1 MSFCFPSWSTAFS
14 PAFHEDAKAMLE
26 GALNKGSKPPVI
38 QGKIEVVELSMGKIP
53 PTLTLLE
60 IGDLSLDRFRG
71 IFKLGYQGDAWLEV
85 RCRVQANPL
94 CHNPHLH
101 ANPALPMSTPLLASQ
116 PLLVPM
122 TLKLSLL
129 NLRAILIL
137 VISKSK
143 GITLVFK
150 NDPLQ
155 NVDVSSTF
163 DSIEV
168 IRGYLQQE
176 IEGQLREMFREDL
189 PGIIH
194 RLSQKWF
201 AGSGMGGRVEMPYR
215 HESVSIRP
223 DDPGTPVPQRDD
235 DESGP
240 YDPYREREMF
250 PPYNPPESFSA
261 GTATSTAS
269 AASPNAKRK
278 ARSSTSGPSSSNQA
292 ASSSAPSRRPRLAD
306 SPTSYTTFPDIEDY
320 DPTYGMRP
328 EGVPTHSGYEAFGRL
343 WDRAKEEKGKGLGGL
358 MGLAAAGDDWTEN
371 GDFEEDWEGE
381 EEAEADEMDE
391 LLERRPTRDRSQ
403 VDSDDMEDED
413 GASVNAVDASPSLGY
428 HVRTNGYGSQYG
440 ASARPSAP
448 PSSMS
453 SWEPHLSHSLNG
465 SASMLARPRIFHAQS
480 QIRAPSE
487 SGTIGRPSHMNGLG
501 SFVNSGVMS
510 SPAGTAGTAN
520 AGSNT
525 ARASSVKS
533 SAGGSTLGLGVARSL
548 LDQRTGSATGVGRF
562 WVPSAHDGRYHSARP
577 DSSRSDGAR
586 PDLARRHSRT
596 ESLPAASHHRQQT
609 ARLPTRL
616 SNVLAVGEHDKTA
629 EEERDGQTTLIPSPR
644 STRPLSMP
652 MAPRDNALTLSPSRR
667 SRRPSSVYRPFFM
680 NNSPP
685 NAGATRANNGIV
697 LPLNDSVSQL
707 ATLSHSNHTLSPY
720 ARNHEHIAVRSFP
733 HLLSRANSMYV
744 NTAVAHPHPHMSYH
758 AGPPVPAGGHGGW
771 TGEAKVKAKRKRIFR
786 IGGTSK
792 EDSTEK
798 GAYIEGTANLKGAR
812 DATVH
817 PVSGASTP
825 QLYSRDATLYS
836 EKLPVTPP
844 SRPTSF
850 KPGTETVTQKT
861 FNRPTLAKRTS
872 YGFPLT

>member
-1 MSFCFPSWSTAFS
+1 M
-14 PAFHEDAKAMLE
+14 
-26 GALNKGSKPPVI
+26 
-38 QGKIEVVELSMGKIP
+38 
-53 PTLTLLE
+53 LE

-94 CHNPHLH
+94 SHNPHLH
-101 ANPALPMSTPLLASQ
+101 ANHALPMSTPLLASQ

-235 DESGP
+235 EDSHDWH
-240 YDPYREREMF
+240 DPYREREMF
-250 PPYNPPESFSA
+250 PPYQPPEIVSGGSNVA
-261 GTATSTAS
+261 GSS
-269 AASPNAKRK
+269 GAASP
-278 ARSSTSGPSSSNQA
+278 
-292 ASSSAPSRRPRLAD
+292 PSRRKSRSTPSGAPIPLQYGTTSSTVNTPRRPRIAE

-343 WDRAKEEKGKGLGGL
+343 WERAKEEKGKGLGGL
-358 MGLAAAGDDWTEN
+358 MGLGGREGWVEGEEFD
-371 GDFEEDWEGE
+371 EDWEAG
-381 EEAEADEMDE
+381 AEADELDD
-391 LLERRPTRDRSQ
+391 LLAERRMRNDERL
-403 VDSDDMEDED
+403 DDESDDVDDDDINEN
-413 GASVNAVDASPSLGY
+413 ASVDAADASPSLKLFG
-428 HVRTNGYGSQYG
+428 RTGAESFRHGSV
-440 ASARPSAP
+440 RPSAP
-448 PSSMS
+448 SSTVS
-453 SWEPHLSHSLNG
+453 EWNQSVYSANG
-465 SASMLARPRIFHAQS
+465 TPAALTRPRIFHAQS

-487 SGTIGRPSHMNGLG
+487 AGTIGRPTQTTLG
-501 SFVNSGVMS
+501 TSVQGVGPMT
-510 SPAGTAGTAN
+510 SPAGTAG
-520 AGSNT
+520 AGSYT
-525 ARASSVKS
+525 ARASSVRS

-548 LDQRTGSATGVGRF
+548 LGQQGSGGSGRF
-562 WVPSAHDGRYHSARP
+562 WQPPVVSRHQMGRADAGAPNAVGGADRP
-577 DSSRSDGAR
+577 GLSRT
-586 PDLARRHSRT
+586 HSRA
-596 ESLPAASHHRQQT
+596 ESLPAHALQRQMT
-609 ARLPTRL
+609 RLPPTRL
-616 SNVLAVGEHDKTA
+616 SNVLAVGQGDGSSA
-629 EEERDGQTTLIPSPR
+629 AGDRDSHSITVSPPTN
-644 STRPLSMP
+644 TRPLSMP
-652 MAPRDNALTLSPSRR
+652 MAPKEMTSNALTVSPSRR
-667 SRRPSSVYRPFFM
+667 GRRLSNAYRPFLM

-685 NAGATRANNGIV
+685 NTFGATRMSNGIV

-733 HLLSRANSMYV
+733 HLLSRANSMYAP
-744 NTAVAHPHPHMSYH
+744 NTVAHVHPHTNHHYGPGTALLPASYN
-758 AGPPVPAGGHGGW
+758 GWSGGDV
-771 TGEAKVKAKRKRIFR
+771 KSKAKRKRIYR
-786 IGGTSK
+786 IGGKPKGDKATSPG
-792 EDSTEK
+792 D
-798 GAYIEGTANLKGAR
+798 GAYIEPAPADLPAKASIHPISGT
-812 DATVH
+812 
-817 PVSGASTP
+817 STP
-825 QLYSRDATLYS
+825 QLYSRGPTLYS
-836 EKLPVTPP
+836 EKLPVTPR
-844 SRPTSF
+844 SRPTSL
-850 KPGTETVTQKT
+850 KAGMETVTQKAQ
-861 FNRPTLAKRTS
+861 NRPPMASRNS
-872 YGFPLT
+872 YGFPR

>member
-94 CHNPHLH
+94 CHNPHIH

-235 DESGP
+235 DEWRP
-240 YDPYREREMF
+240 HDPYREREMF
-250 PPYNPPESFSA
+250 PPYNPPDPTSA
-261 GTATSTAS
+261 GTTPSTSIAVSPTAR
-269 AASPNAKRK
+269 RK
-278 ARSSTSGPSSSNQA
+278 ARSSTSGPSSSNQGP
-292 ASSSAPSRRPRLAD
+292 SYSTPSRRPRLAD

-358 MGLAAAGDDWTEN
+358 MGMSVAGDDWTEN

-391 LLERRPTRDRSQ
+391 LLDRRTARDRSQ
-403 VDSDDMEDED
+403 VDSDDVDDED
-413 GASVNAVDASPSLGY
+413 GVSVDAVDASPSLGY
-428 HVRTNGYGSQYG
+428 HGRPNGYSSQYG
-440 ASARPSAP
+440 ASANPSAP
-448 PSSMS
+448 PSAIS

-487 SGTIGRPSHMNGLG
+487 SGTIGRPSHLHGLG
-501 SFVNSGVMS
+501 SFDNSGALS

-525 ARASSVKS
+525 ARASSVRS

-548 LDQRTGSATGVGRF
+548 LDQRTGSATGVGKF
-562 WVPSAHDGRYHSARP
+562 WSPSALDGRYHSARL
-577 DSSRSDGAR
+577 DSNSSGDGPR
-586 PDLARRHSRT
+586 PDLARHHSRT
-596 ESLPAASHHRQQT
+596 ESLPAAPHHRQQT
-609 ARLPTRL
+609 TRLPTRL
-616 SNVLAVGEHDKTA
+616 SNVLAVGEQDRTA
-629 EEERDGQTTLIPSPR
+629 EEKPGGHTALVTAPR
-644 STRPLSMP
+644 AARPLSMP
-652 MAPRDNALTLSPSRR
+652 MAPNSSALSPPRR
-667 SRRPSSVYRPFFM
+667 SRRPSSAYRPFFM

-685 NAGATRANNGIV
+685 TAGATRTKNGIV

-744 NTAVAHPHPHMSYH
+744 NTVVAHPHQHMSYH
-758 AGPPVPAGGHGGW
+758 AGPPAPTGAHGGW

-786 IGGTSK
+786 IGGSAK
-792 EDSTEK
+792 EDSLEK
-798 GAYIEGTANLKGAR
+798 GASNEGTAAHK
-812 DATVH
+812 ATTNASIH

-825 QLYSRDATLYS
+825 QLYSREATLYS
-836 EKLPVTPP
+836 ERLPITPP
-844 SRPTSF
+844 SRSTSH

-861 FNRPTLAKRTS
+861 FGRPTLLKRTS